1 MARGRETFPRCLTP
15 GDGRPHAGIR
25 RSERPSEGR
34 GPSRCVLGRD
44 SCTRGKQWNG
54 TERCPGFSYRTSP
67 SYFVCV
73 VGNSCVSGQGS
84 RGSEGLEVFCNFSR
98 VLAHRPPHISN
109 GCRHFTP
116 ALCLTPCPVTSKDRD
131 LRFLL
136 LASSDSSL
144 FLLRH
149 FFWPRTQGPVPSPLG
164 PTAREGPS
172 PVLLDRLSS
181 LTACCSVGLGG
192 RLQASGPGGRA
203 SSASLNECR
212 DWLLRSVAGA
222 SRWRPSVPRARER
235 RWAAF
240 REIHLVRVRISF
252 LSIADTKAKVS
263 KSQDSQNSPPEL

>member
-1 MARGRETFPRCLTP
+1 MPKVLEPWGRLGPRVALRETPAWLGATRRGEGFPDPVFWFGGNLTLARGRETFPRCLTP

-44 SCTRGKQWNG
+44 S
-54 TERCPGFSYRTSP
+54 
-67 SYFVCV
+67 
-73 VGNSCVSGQGS
+73 
-84 RGSEGLEVFCNFSR
+84 
-98 VLAHRPPHISN
+98 
-109 GCRHFTP
+109 
-116 ALCLTPCPVTSKDRD
+116 PCPVTSKDRD

-136 LASSDSSL
+136 FASSDSSL

-149 FFWPRTQGPVPSPLG
+149 FFWPRTQDPVPSPRG
-164 PTAREGPS
+164 PTALEGPS

-181 LTACCSVGLGG
+181 LMACCSVGLGG
-192 RLQASGPGGRA
+192 RLQASCPGGRA

-212 DWLLRSVAGA
+212 DRLLRSVAGA

-240 REIHLVRVRISF
+240 TEIHLVRVRISF
-252 LSIADTKAKVS
+252 LSLWDRRISDRFS
-263 KSQDSQNSPPEL
+263 LLSGEELIWLPRLSCGGA